1 MALVFNNVTVP
12 QSGNVIYNGTSL
24 SAVKMGA
31 TEVWKRQKT
40 VYPGAPVANTQNLGY
55 GPYFTVTNN
64 GSDIKVDAFGGT
76 ERGWGRVILGP
87 FSSAGY
93 SKLYFSALRAYI
105 TNAFSKVSV
114 SLGDINGNWVQRLIY
129 HDTGESLGG
138 YDVTFG
144 SGDLFT
150 INSANGNYYL
160 LLHVKEP
167 IVIVECGFLSN
178 RQEARRLE
186 QEEYQDR
193 LAWSLHVGIMEYLNT
208 ASKEGTGT
216 GAGR

>member
-150 INSANGNYYL
+150 INSANANYYL
-160 LLHVKEP
+160 ILEVDSGATARGLNATIQMNGCYLIWHCKVK
-167 IVIVECGFLSN
+167 
-178 RQEARRLE
+178 
-186 QEEYQDR
+186 
-193 LAWSLHVGIMEYLNT
+193 M
-208 ASKEGTGT
+208 KK
-216 GAGR
+216 

>member
-55 GPYFTVTNN
+55 AAYFTVTNS

-76 ERGWGRVILGP
+76 ERGYGRVMLGG
-87 FSSAGY
+87 FNSYGCSQI
-93 SKLYFSALRAYI
+93 YFANLRAFI
-105 TNAFSKVSV
+105 TNSYSHIKVALS
-114 SLGDINGNWVQRLIY
+114 DINGNVVQQLIY
-129 HDTGESLGG
+129 SEANGFDATYTAS
-138 YDVTFG
+138 TKFN
-144 SGDLFT
+144 

-160 LLHVKEP
+160 MLE
-167 IVIVECGFLSN
+167 VESAATHLGKNATILMNGC
-178 RQEARRLE
+178 
-186 QEEYQDR
+186 
-193 LAWSLHVGIMEYLNT
+193 YLI
-208 ASKEGTGT
+208 
-216 GAGR
+216 